1 MKKTKRVKKIKKV
14 RKVTSKDLD
23 EWAKR
28 VPKEVIL
35 DSEFE
40 GVTE

>member
-1 MKKTKRVKKIKKV
+1 MSKKKVKKIKKE
-14 RKVTSKDLD
+14 RKVTAQDLD
-23 EWAKR
+23 NWAKR

-40 GVTE
+40 GVVE